1 MARLIAL
8 IAVFATMACNST
20 DGRTLAEPSPEL
32 TATTAAPTIDTA
44 APAQP
49 TNTVLPQLAGADGLT
64 VSSAAFGPGGAI
76 PAEYSCMVSP
86 DGPPLSWS
94 QVPTGTVELAVVVTD
109 LGARD
114 FVQWIV
120 TGIPPDVDR
129 LEPPAFPEGA
139 QQGVNDTGETGWFGP
154 CPAPGEGRQYLF
166 SLYPVTAPLDLP
178 AGTGGRDA
186 AAAIAAA
193 SLEPATVAGFYT
205 AA

>member
-1 MARLIAL
+1 MKLTHDPRRNIAYLRLREKTGEVETLKVGEDMIIDIAPDGT
-8 IAVFATMACNST
+8 VF
-20 DGRTLAEPSPEL
+20 GIEL
-32 TATTAAPTIDTA
+32 LNA
-44 APAQP
+44 
-49 TNTVLPQLAGADGLT
+49 NEQLAGADGLT

-129 LEPPAFPEGA
+129 LDPPAFPEGA
-139 QQGVNDTGETGWFGP
+139 QQGINDTGETGWFGP
-154 CPAPGEGRQYLF
+154 CPAPGERRQYLF

-186 AAAIAAA
+186 AAAIAEA